1 MRSTLK
7 RVKALERSRVLSRGA
22 DPYGVM
28 QRLAL
33 QHLSDET
40 LSILAEV
47 IGQGKPETEWTDAE
61 SAAIGAYNRAVEA
74 ELKRAGFR
82 SVRQFEQTYC
92 RVQ

>member
-22 DPYGVM
+22 NPYGAM

-33 QHLSDET
+33 QHLSDED
-40 LSILAEV
+40 LDILAEV
-47 IGQGKPETEWTDAE
+47 ISQGKQETEWTDAE
-61 SAAIGAYNRAVEA
+61 SAAIDAYNSAFEK
-74 ELKRAGFR
+74 ELERAGFR
-82 SVRQFEQTYC
+82 SVRQFEQTCC

>member
-1 MRSTLK
+1 MRSTLR
-7 RVKALERSRVLSRGA
+7 RVKALERSRVSSRGT
-22 DPYGVM
+22 DPCGAM

-33 QHLSDET
+33 QHLSDEA
-40 LSILAEV
+40 LYILAEV

-61 SAAIGAYNRAVEA
+61 SAAIGAYNSAVEA
-74 ELKRAGFR
+74 ELKRAGFQ